1 MEGISDGMAVDHCY
15 YCALLYPE
23 LDACPKCENRFR
35 YQPAQMRD
43 ATTVEGEIAT
53 AITAFRDAPS
63 LLSARALL
71 ELWHHVG
78 EDIEPMLVQ
87 AKIQIED
94 LRWHFERSNA
104 DESDT
109 Q

>member
-35 YQPAQMRD
+35 YRPAQMRD

-53 AITAFRDAPS
+53 TIAAFRNEPS
-63 LLSARALL
+63 LVSATALL
-71 ELWHHVG
+71 ELWHAV
-78 EDIEPMLVQ
+78 EEQIEPMLAQ
-87 AKIQIED
+87 ERIDIAD
-94 LRWHFERSNA
+94 LRWHFEHPNK
-104 DESDT
+104 SDAP
-109 Q
+109 